1 MSIEL
6 LATQGRTRV
15 HGGLASVEAARLR
28 QMRNSA
34 LRCCFA
40 RMEETRYRMEHV
52 AHIHGIEFIN
62 DAASGSVNATWY
74 TIENT
79 SGAIIWIALGD
90 DNNTDYSRLR
100 PLALRKVRMLIC
112 VGNDNTN
119 LHSSFSG
126 VIPNIIDVKTI
137 ADAVQ
142 AACYSGIDQA
152 KVLFSPA
159 TPSLRSAQTLGQE
172 YSHQVNEL

>member
-1 MSIEL
+1 MGKG
-6 LATQGRTRV
+6 QKD
-15 HGGLASVEAARLR
+15 EAEKVKA
-28 QMRNSA
+28 Q
-34 LRCCFA
+34 
-40 RMEETRYRMEHV
+40 
-52 AHIHGIEFIN
+52 
-62 DAASGSVNATWY
+62 VNAMA
-74 TIENT
+74 EELD
-79 SGAIIWIALGD
+79 ALQAKEEE
-90 DNNTDYSRLR
+90 YKEEI
-100 PLALRKVRMLIC
+100 RKRMM
-112 VGNDNTN
+112 
-119 LHSSFSG
+119 